1 MMWFYGGGGGWAW
14 LWMGGMMVLF
24 WVGIFLLAIWVIR
37 MFSGPKQTSDTALD
51 TLRRRLAAGEI
62 SPEEFETTKKALGA

>member
-37 MFSGPKQTSDTALD
+37 MFSGPKQTGDTALD
-51 TLRRRLAAGEI
+51 ILRRRLAAGEI